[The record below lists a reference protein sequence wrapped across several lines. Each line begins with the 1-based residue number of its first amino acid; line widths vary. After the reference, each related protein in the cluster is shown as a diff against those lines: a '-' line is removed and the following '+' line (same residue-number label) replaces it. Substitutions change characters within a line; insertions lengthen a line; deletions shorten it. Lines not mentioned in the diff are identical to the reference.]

1 MAMSRISD
9 QYYSSQKHNGA
20 PRDRTVARNQIA
32 ADTATFERLGGRVQ
46 VLGNTDFRR
55 KDLGDD
61 PATVMPPPHRAPN
74 AQSPQ
79 RLPKSSAIPSWQKR

>member
-1 MAMSRISD
+1 MAISRIPD
-9 QYYSSQKHNGA
+9 QYYSSQKHNAA
-20 PRDRTVARNQIA
+20 PRDRTEARRQIA

-61 PATVMPPPHRAPN
+61 PTTVMPPDRAPS
-74 AQSPQ
+74 AQWHQ